1 VREKYLFKIK
11 PTGDHFRTYKFGYT
25 VDNPSYEYLRYRILG
40 EEGGGSVQETFYTL
54 NLSNAKRY
62 FAEQL
67 TELHKQAGLPALHDV
82 YKKLTKRFLFNEYV
96 IKEEFD
102 VFVAFET
109 MNNRG
114 KKLSDL
120 ELLKNRLI

>member
-1 VREKYLFKIK
+1 
-11 PTGDHFRTYKFGYT
+11 KFGYA
-25 VDNPSYEYLRYRILG
+25 VDNPSYEYLRYRILDEAG
-40 EEGGGSVQETFYTL
+40 AGSLQETFYTL

-62 FAEQL
+62 FSEQL
-67 TELHKQAGLPALHDV
+67 SELYDEANVAGLQDI
-82 YKKLTKRFLFNEYV
+82 YRKLTKRFLFNEYV
-96 IKEEFD
+96 IKDEFD

-120 ELLKNRLI
+120 ELLKNRLIYLTTLYADK